1 MKSIILQRHAPA
13 LLRTV
18 IVAFAIKLWLV
29 SDTRIISTFG
39 PIDASNYVEHAKSIA
54 TGTWFG
60 PYNQF
65 TLIKVPMLALT
76 LAAMREF
83 GIPTLLG
90 FSIGFTLA
98 CYAACIAIRP
108 IVRDERG
115 LAVIFIGMYF
125 NPMSFGTQ
133 EWMMQRGIL
142 TSIFATFV
150 AACCIGILIRAAR
163 SRSGLVPWFCGLGC
177 STTAL
182 FLTREEAIWI
192 APLVI
197 TLIGAFAWRAYKKA
211 RGTFVARI
219 ALVMIPIGIA
229 VASYATILG
238 LNETYYGWATI
249 TELQAPEFISAY
261 NSFTRIVAPG
271 TVRNVPAPRAA
282 LQLAYRAS
290 PAARELRTWLEGSLG
305 DGWAKASCQFV
316 NVCTGEIAGGWFM
329 WALRDSAALAGHYTS
344 GPDARAFY
352 KRVASEID
360 GACDRGDIP
369 CRHKGNTLLAAISFA
384 DAPVIEQQFIHAWRL
399 VLGYE
404 QRLVLPLNV
413 EGVQS
418 VQHDYEFVTGMTELG
433 EGGII
438 YSGWLM
444 HRPTRGITVVA
455 ADGKPQEDA
464 VLTFHLSDDL
474 MHAYPAYREY
484 DQDMARFDVT
494 TTCTTCSLAV
504 KMFDGHSFQIPLA
517 GSTVDFKKP
526 GILYHL
532 DIAKSLNIVAADA
545 PLKFRLLGEIGD
557 WYGALAPPLAFLAL
571 LAVAFRIVRTVSG
584 SRAVGTEHVLFAGA
598 FVASASLLLVGLS
611 VINAFLFNAFYAEY
625 MGGLFPL
632 LPLAI
637 GFVCAVEAHA
647 LARTIRASGFAIRL
661 GTESNAAR

>member
-13 LLRTV
+13 LLRTG

-238 LNETYYGWATI
+238 LNETYYCKRRSSSRHIIHLRGSSHP
-249 TELQAPEFISAY
+249 ELYETY
-261 NSFTRIVAPG
+261 LR
-271 TVRNVPAPRAA
+271 RAPRSNLHIA
-282 LQLAYRAS
+282 QVQQQGSY
-290 PAARELRTWLEGSLG
+290 EL
-305 DGWAKASCQFV
+305 GW
-316 NVCTGEIAGGWFM
+316 
-329 WALRDSAALAGHYTS
+329 RDRSAAAG
-344 GPDARAFY
+344 R
-352 KRVASEID
+352 KR
-360 GACDRGDIP
+360 
-369 CRHKGNTLLAAISFA
+369 
-384 DAPVIEQQFIHAWRL
+384 PVNL
-399 VLGYE
+399 
-404 QRLVLPLNV
+404 
-413 EGVQS
+413 
-418 VQHDYEFVTGMTELG
+418 
-433 EGGII
+433 
-438 YSGWLM
+438 
-444 HRPTRGITVVA
+444 
-455 ADGKPQEDA
+455 
-464 VLTFHLSDDL
+464 
-474 MHAYPAYREY
+474 
-484 DQDMARFDVT
+484 
-494 TTCTTCSLAV
+494 
-504 KMFDGHSFQIPLA
+504 
-517 GSTVDFKKP
+517 
-526 GILYHL
+526 
-532 DIAKSLNIVAADA
+532 
-545 PLKFRLLGEIGD
+545 
-557 WYGALAPPLAFLAL
+557 
-571 LAVAFRIVRTVSG
+571 
-584 SRAVGTEHVLFAGA
+584 
-598 FVASASLLLVGLS
+598 
-611 VINAFLFNAFYAEY
+611 
-625 MGGLFPL
+625 
-632 LPLAI
+632 
-637 GFVCAVEAHA
+637 
-647 LARTIRASGFAIRL
+647 
-661 GTESNAAR
+661 